1 MTLGWREARRPTGN
15 ARNWRQTVSQ
25 SPKEADQMDP
35 LFLDTV
41 VIGGGVVG
49 LIVLIVVIV
58 LVLRIL

>member
-1 MTLGWREARRPTGN
+1 
-15 ARNWRQTVSQ
+15 
-25 SPKEADQMDP
+25 MDP